1 LPPGVLSPTSSHAR
15 RSSKH
20 RHCDW
25 LLAQARCFASG
36 TTSMG
41 MHGRSLNS
49 TEFASSRSECNRC
62 NRGASERPFSS
73 LLPLPSGP
81 PRRGR
86 VWGRSL
92 PACCASRCFA
102 PRCPTPSF
110 ACTNLRFRAS
120 WEQIGWPEQQVSSV
134 YTRRETNNACG
145 REVIQDIRE
154 SRWHLSGERRRLLA
168 SRISLRS
175 QHLVR
180 GLFSTL
186 LESRARPAGATL
198 CRKKNPSPVRS
209 QRARGGGRG
218 KPPPTGM
225 EEHRVCIS
233 HAVPATHS

>member
-1 LPPGVLSPTSSHAR
+1 MRSDGWWSHAR

-41 MHGRSLNS
+41 MQGRSLNS
-49 TEFASSRSECNRC
+49 TEFAHHAASVTGVIEAQASVHSHRC
-62 NRGASERPFSS
+62 CLCLAA
-73 LLPLPSGP
+73 LP
-81 PRRGR
+81 PRRGY
-86 VWGRSL
+86 GGD
-92 PACCASRCFA
+92 
-102 PRCPTPSF
+102 RCPHAALVAASPR
-110 ACTNLRFRAS
+110 ADPHRRVLAQICVFRAS